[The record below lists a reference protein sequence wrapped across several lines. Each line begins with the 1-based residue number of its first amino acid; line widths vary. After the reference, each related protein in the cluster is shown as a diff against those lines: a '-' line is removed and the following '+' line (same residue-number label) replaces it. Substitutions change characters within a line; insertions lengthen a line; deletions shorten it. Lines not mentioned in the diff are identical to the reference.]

1 MVSPENIQV
10 TLYGLNRFFKCIL
23 HTHTQK
29 SMYAIII
36 SEKRGHEFEEQ
47 GGSYGRIWQ
56 EERERINVVTILKSQ
71 KKNLNLKQKN

>member
-10 TLYGLNRFFKCIL
+10 TLYGLSRFFKCIL

-36 SEKRGHEFEEQ
+36 SEKRGHEFAEEQ
-47 GGSYGRIWQ
+47 RLVYW
-56 EERERINVVTILKSQ
+56 ECWREINNVIIL
-71 KKNLNLKQKN
+71 